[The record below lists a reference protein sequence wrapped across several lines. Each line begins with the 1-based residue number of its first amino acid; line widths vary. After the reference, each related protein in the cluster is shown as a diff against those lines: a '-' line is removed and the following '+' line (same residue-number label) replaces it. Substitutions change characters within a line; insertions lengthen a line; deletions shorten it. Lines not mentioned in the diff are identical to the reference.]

1 MLYYFTGK
9 ISGEQFVY
17 ANISDA
23 LLDFKRLFGDDINFY
38 IVRYLLFTCITE
50 FIFENESFILKAKV

>member
-1 MLYYFTGK
+1 MRYYFTGK
-9 ISGEQFVY
+9 LSGEQSVY

-38 IVRYLLFTCITE
+38 IVRSLLCTCITE

>member
-1 MLYYFTGK
+1 MRYYFTGK

-38 IVRYLLFTCITE
+38 IVGSLLCTCIT
-50 FIFENESFILKAKV
+50 NESFILKAKV